1 MAVCI
6 PFQKITKYLVT
17 AECTQPLHIGNA
29 LGDKEEVLIHP
40 VDDVPFIQAASIA
53 GVLRGYCALSHS
65 REDVDGLFGA
75 ERSASGE
82 NSARNGSRLRISDG
96 KFCDKSP
103 VLELRPRVSIDP
115 KTGSCEAS
123 TIKGTENKA
132 GHKFN
137 MEYIGA
143 GAKFEFTMYLY
154 GDSGQGKQE
163 KQEDH
168 EKREDQEK
176 VLEEI
181 LAAIHREKVQFGGQK
196 SNGCGYMNLVSVK
209 KKVFYMTSAKDRE
222 LWSTEDKMGDMEYTD
237 ILPVIESE
245 TAADRTEAYEITVK
259 GCTEGNLLVK
269 SIAVPDYGKNAP
281 DCMNLRNAA
290 GNYIVPGSSLKG
302 AVRSQMEKIAGYLGR
317 EEIIRDTFGYT
328 GDLGKNGKAGNI
340 VFHDTVVGSKTDNDK
355 ADLLSYRIHIDKFT
369 GGVMDGGL
377 FCEKNVSGD
386 LNIRISIK
394 NRNHP
399 ERTCGLLLLALR
411 DLAIGVMNIGSGY
424 NVGKGIIDVREIIV
438 KDMGN
443 GQEAVI
449 HFKKNEAEGYGITDE
464 TKLILQCI
472 QAVQREV
479 AAV

>member
-1 MAVCI
+1 MAICI
-6 PFQKITKYLVT
+6 PFRRITKYLVT

-29 LGDKEEVLIHP
+29 TGDKEEVLIHP
-40 VDDVPFIQAASIA
+40 VDDMPFIQATSIA
-53 GVLRGYCALSHS
+53 GVLRGYYALSHS
-65 REDVDGLFGA
+65 EKDVDRLFGA
-75 ERSASGE
+75 RRSVSGD
-82 NSARNGSRLRISDG
+82 NSAGNGSRIRISDG

-103 VLELRPRVSIDP
+103 VLELRPRVSIAP
-115 KTGSCEAS
+115 ETGSCEAG
-123 TIKGTENKA
+123 TIKGTEKRA

-143 GAKFEFTMYLY
+143 GARFEFAVYLY
-154 GDSGQGKQE
+154 EDDR
-163 KQEDH
+163 QED
-168 EKREDQEK
+168 
-176 VLEEI
+176 LEEI
-181 LAAIHREKVQFGGQK
+181 LAAIHGEQVQFGGQK
-196 SNGCGYMNLVSVK
+196 SNGCGYMKLVSVK
-209 KKVFYMTSAKDRE
+209 KKIFDMTSAEDRR
-222 LWSTEDKMGDMEYTD
+222 LWSAEDEIGDQEYTD
-237 ILPVIESE
+237 ILSVIESKA
-245 TAADRTEAYEITVK
+245 AADRTEAYEITVK

-269 SIAVPDYGKNAP
+269 SITVPDYGEDAP

-340 VFHDTVVGSKTDNDK
+340 VFHDTVVGSKTDNDR
-355 ADLLSYRIHIDKFT
+355 AELLSHRIHIDKFT

-377 FCEKNVSGD
+377 FCEKNVSGN
-386 LNIRISIK
+386 LNICISIK

-411 DLAIGVMNIGSGY
+411 DLAIGVMSLGSGY

-438 KDMGN
+438 KDTGN
-443 GQEAVI
+443 GQEARI
-449 HFKKNEAEGYGITDE
+449 HFKKDESECYGITDE
-464 TKLILQCI
+464 NRIISQCI
-472 QAVQREV
+472 QAVQREA